1 MSTRTLL
8 SRLFTVTV
16 CLTVAGC
23 AVAPVSESGQPAVAH
38 RTVPATARKT
48 PVDTS
53 VPGAG
58 STAGTTGSSQ
68 KGGVLGGFR
77 PPSVGANP
85 ELPGDKGDDTLALSH
100 DEEGALVVSKEA
112 QRFNETYADCDHS
125 ANKPV
130 FLCSGILFRATAYSP
145 NYHSWVPNPS
155 SPKAGGV
162 SFAYLRKNV
171 TFSAFETY
179 TNGFITYAPLSTP
192 PSLYQLEILCAFP
205 TDGGTDVR
213 SDRGCGYAK
222 KYPQDSVPC
231 QSQGITTSD
240 QWLAHFW
247 AAGAPDG
254 YLRYQRSCGFTLA
267 IGTANSAP
275 VFMEVLAAHK
285 VVRDQQPRAWNEI
298 IVKSWADRPNAI
310 GIESFFYFSGTAG
323 LSDAQNSQRD
333 FYTTVGVW
341 RPLIR
346 MTLPA
351 QNGGD
356 VTFAYIPGEQGV
368 R

>member
-1 MSTRTLL
+1 MSAHISL
-8 SRLFTVTV
+8 SRLFSVAFG
-16 CLTVAGC
+16 LTAAGC
-23 AVAPVSESGQPAVAH
+23 TMAPVSESHQPAATEQALPAVA
-38 RTVPATARKT
+38 RKAPARASAQTTV
-48 PVDTS
+48 
-53 VPGAG
+53 
-58 STAGTTGSSQ
+58 STAGMIGSSD
-68 KGGVLGGFR
+68 KGGVLGGFH
-77 PPSVGANP
+77 PPSGGANP
-85 ELPGDKGDDTLALSH
+85 PPPPENSDDALALSH
-100 DEEGALVVSKEA
+100 DEEGALVVSKEE
-112 QRFNETYADCDHS
+112 QRFNETYPDCDRS

-130 FLCSGILFRATAYSP
+130 FLCSGILFRATRYSP

-155 SPKAGGV
+155 SSKPGGV

-171 TFSAFETY
+171 TFSAFSTY

-213 SDRGCGYAK
+213 SDQGCGYAK
-222 KYPQDSVPC
+222 TYPRDSGPC

-247 AAGAPDG
+247 AVGVAN
-254 YLRYQRSCGFTLA
+254 RHQHSCGFALA

-275 VFMEVLAAHK
+275 AFMEVLAAHRA
-285 VVRDQQPRAWNEI
+285 VRDQQALPWNEI

-310 GIESFFYFSGTAG
+310 GIESFFYFSQTAG

-333 FYTTVGVW
+333 FYTTVGAW

-346 MTLPA
+346 VTLPA

-356 VTFAYIPGEQGV
+356 VTFKYIPAEQGV

>member
-1 MSTRTLL
+1 MSAHISL
-8 SRLFTVTV
+8 SRLFSVAFG
-16 CLTVAGC
+16 LTAAGC
-23 AVAPVSESGQPAVAH
+23 TMAPVSESHQPAATEQALPAVA
-38 RTVPATARKT
+38 RKAPARASAQTTV
-48 PVDTS
+48 
-53 VPGAG
+53 
-58 STAGTTGSSQ
+58 STAGMIGSSD
-68 KGGVLGGFR
+68 KGGVLGGFH
-77 PPSVGANP
+77 PPSGGANP
-85 ELPGDKGDDTLALSH
+85 PPPPENSDDALALSH
-100 DEEGALVVSKEA
+100 DEEGALVVSKEE
-112 QRFNETYADCDHS
+112 QRFNETYPDCDRS

-130 FLCSGILFRATAYSP
+130 FLCSGILFRATRYSP

-155 SPKAGGV
+155 SSKPGGV

-171 TFSAFETY
+171 TFSAFSTY

-213 SDRGCGYAK
+213 SDQGCGYAK
-222 KYPQDSVPC
+222 TYPRDSGPC

-247 AAGAPDG
+247 VAGVVD
-254 YLRYQRSCGFTLA
+254 RYQRSCGFALA
-267 IGTANSAP
+267 AGMANSAP
-275 VFMEVLAAHK
+275 VFMNVLAAHK
-285 VVRDQQPRAWNEI
+285 VVRDQQSRAWNEI
-298 IVKSWADRPNAI
+298 IVKSWADRPNTI
-310 GIESFFYFSGTAG
+310 GIESFFYFSGTSG

-333 FYTTVGVW
+333 FYTTVGAW

-346 MTLPA
+346 VTLPA

-356 VTFAYIPGEQGV
+356 VTFKYIPAEQGV

>member
-8 SRLFTVTV
+8 SRLLTVTI

-112 QRFNETYADCDHS
+112 QRFNETYPDCDRS

-130 FLCSGILFRATAYSP
+130 FLCSGILFRGTAYSP
-145 NYHSWVPNPS
+145 SYHAWVPNPS
-155 SPKAGGV
+155 SAKGDGV
-162 SFAYLRKNV
+162 SFSYLRQGA
-171 TFSAFETY
+171 TFSNLAFGY
-179 TNGFITYAPLSTP
+179 TSGFIVYAPSSTP
-192 PSLYQLEILCAFP
+192 PSLYPLEVLCAYP
-205 TDGGTDVR
+205 IDAN
-213 SDRGCGYAK
+213 SDYRVDMGCGYNKA
-222 KYPQDSVPC
+222 YPAYSGPC
-231 QSQGITTSD
+231 QEQGIQTTS
-240 QWLAHFW
+240 QWLSHYRT
-247 AAGAPDG
+247 AGVQPHQ
-254 YLRYQRSCGFTLA
+254 YQCGFTMR
-267 IGTANSAP
+267 IGTYQSAP
-275 VFMEVLAAHK
+275 VFMALIGAMGALGAESFGVQNELI
-285 VVRDQQPRAWNEI
+285 VR
-298 IVKSWADRPNAI
+298 SWKDRPNAI
-310 GIESFFYFSGTAG
+310 GIEAFFYLGGSRG
-323 LSDAQNSQRD
+323 LADAQAVQRD
-333 FYTTVGVW
+333 FYLTVGAW

-346 MTLPA
+346 MTLPRTMGTA
-351 QNGGD
+351 
-356 VTFAYIPGEQGV
+356 VTFDYVASEQGV